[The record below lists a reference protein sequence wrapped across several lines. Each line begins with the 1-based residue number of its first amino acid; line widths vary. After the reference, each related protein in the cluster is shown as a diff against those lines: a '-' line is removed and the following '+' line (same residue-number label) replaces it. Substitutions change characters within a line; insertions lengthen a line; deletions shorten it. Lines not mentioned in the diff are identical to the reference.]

1 MIFPSIA
8 FSQSA
13 KDALRAMKK
22 LQARTQAGI
31 SYNDYAPALGEAKF
45 EINLFLE
52 SPAAKE
58 NYKFTEAIPSSGLVG
73 QFQTIIFGKE

>member
-1 MIFPSIA
+1 
-8 FSQSA
+8 
-13 KDALRAMKK
+13 MKK